1 MILRETI
8 TGKFYDTSSE
18 DHKLYAKICVKR
30 LAISLENLVKEVP
43 NVDVHR
49 GKNATTKYSTTLL
62 VSPLA
67 VLSLWTFN

>member
-8 TGKFYDTSSE
+8 TGKFDDTSSG
-18 DHKLYAKICVKR
+18 DHKLYAKIYVKR
-30 LAISLENLVKEVP
+30 LAINLENLVKEVP
-43 NVDVHR
+43 NVDVRR

-67 VLSLWTFN
+67 VFSLWTFN

>member
-1 MILRETI
+1 
-8 TGKFYDTSSE
+8 
-18 DHKLYAKICVKR
+18 VKR